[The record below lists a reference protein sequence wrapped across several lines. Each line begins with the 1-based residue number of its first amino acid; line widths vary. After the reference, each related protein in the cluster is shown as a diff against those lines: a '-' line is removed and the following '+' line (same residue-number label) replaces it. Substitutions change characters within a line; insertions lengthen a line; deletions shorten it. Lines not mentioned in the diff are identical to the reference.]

1 MSTRL
6 PRQRKTPRFFL
17 RQMLKRIL
25 VGMFFFKHTTRNN
38 VFQCIAFCFVF
49 LLLAVYIHNISI
61 HILTFPFVCWAE
73 ANDCWCASAKVFESI
88 QLSLSQSY
96 KWPFKGAAF
105 DPGVR
110 KSVATKACLSG
121 ISELNKAFRIV
132 PNSNWILLSFLFRA
146 HRPLWNLLKF
156 FKFLEQNTFQS
167 LISKIWIW
175 WGLYQIKSTLASL
188 KSFEIS
194 AICGVTVFSVAL
206 VSSFIGS
213 SGISPSTRMFA

>member
-1 MSTRL
+1 MSTRSML
-6 PRQRKTPRFFL
+6 TPSPKEKPQIFSSPDV
-17 RQMLKRIL
+17 KKNTCWN
-25 VGMFFFKHTTRNN
+25 VFFKHTTRNN

-61 HILTFPFVCWAE
+61 HILTFAFVCWAE
-73 ANDCWCASAKVFESI
+73 ANDCWCASAKVFESV

-96 KWPFKGAAF
+96 KWPFKDAAF
-105 DPGVR
+105 DPRVR

-156 FKFLEQNTFQS
+156 FKFLEQNTFLFLN
-167 LISKIWIW
+167 LIT
-175 WGLYQIKSTLASL
+175 LDQIKSTLASL
-188 KSFEIS
+188 KSSEIS
-194 AICGVTVFSVAL
+194 AICGVTVSSVAL

>member
-1 MSTRL
+1 M
-6 PRQRKTPRFFL
+6 
-17 RQMLKRIL
+17 
-25 VGMFFFKHTTRNN
+25 
-38 VFQCIAFCFVF
+38 
-49 LLLAVYIHNISI
+49 YIHNISI
-61 HILTFPFVCWAE
+61 HTLTFPFVCWAE

-121 ISELNKAFRIV
+121 ISELNRLLELSQIQTEFYYLSYSEHTGHSEISWNPLNFLSKILFSVLYLKSEFDGACTKLKAHW
-132 PNSNWILLSFLFRA
+132 PLS
-146 HRPLWNLLKF
+146 NLLK
-156 FKFLEQNTFQS
+156 
-167 LISKIWIW
+167 
-175 WGLYQIKSTLASL
+175 
-188 KSFEIS
+188 S

>member
-1 MSTRL
+1 MSTRSML
-6 PRQRKTPRFFL
+6 TPSPKEKPRFFL

-49 LLLAVYIHNISI
+49 LLLAVYIHNITI
-61 HILTFPFVCWAE
+61 HILTIPFVCWAE
-73 ANDCWCASAKVFESI
+73 TNDCWCASAKVFESV

-121 ISELNKAFRIV
+121 ISELSRLLELSQIQTEFYYLSYSEHTGHSEISW
-132 PNSNWILLSFLFRA
+132 NSLNFL
-146 HRPLWNLLKF
+146 
-156 FKFLEQNTFQS
+156 
-167 LISKIWIW
+167 SKI
-175 WGLYQIKSTLASL
+175 L
-188 KSFEIS
+188 
-194 AICGVTVFSVAL
+194 
-206 VSSFIGS
+206 FIV
-213 SGISPSTRMFA
+213 